1 MRKAH
6 RLLFSLLCL
15 TLILCSPVHLF
26 AETSFEVFGIG
37 AIQED
42 NLAKAEQ
49 SALNDAFSKAILLA
63 ALRYVPGSSVIDLA
77 GTLPEYLSSRGMQ
90 DIIQYQ
96 INSRIRQYDI
106 LALSVDIKLDEGPLK
121 EWLNARTLTVPNEL
135 RPEILLMIST
145 YGPGADEQHEWWNMK
160 GKKVYS
166 PFENKL
172 FAELKQLGESV
183 LEVPR
188 KNRGLFSGTPE
199 VIEIAQAAG
208 ADLLLSGS
216 ITYTPVLD
224 TLYECSMEL
233 NLIDTDTSILLG
245 SWTVSHRGDFALA
258 TMNSLMSGEV
268 IKPIRSRIAHM
279 MMSSSPVIVR
289 KDLCIEG
296 IRDYVTYQAFINS
309 LRSMDSVVSVDI
321 SGISG
326 HTICHTV
333 KIKGSLFDI
342 MDNLKREQITKA
354 DILVEDETAYIRI
367 INR

>member
-6 RLLFSLLCL
+6 RLSFLILCL
-15 TLILCSPVHLF
+15 ALFLCSPVHVF
-26 AETSFEVFGIG
+26 AETSLEVFGIG

-63 ALRYVPGSSVIDLA
+63 ALRYVPASSVIDLA
-77 GTLPEYLSSRGMQ
+77 GALPEYLSSRGMQ
-90 DIIQYQ
+90 DILQYQ

-106 LALSVDIKLDEGPLK
+106 LALSVDIKLDEGPLN
-121 EWLNARTLTVPNEL
+121 EWLNARALTIPNEL
-135 RPEILLMIST
+135 RPKVLLMIST
-145 YGPGADEQHEWWNMK
+145 CGPGADEQHEWWNMK

-172 FAELKQLGESV
+172 FRDLTRLGESV

-188 KNRGLFSGTPE
+188 KSRGLFSGTQG

-208 ADLLLSGS
+208 ADLLLSGT

-233 NLIDTDTSILLG
+233 NLIETDTSTLLS

-258 TMNSLMSGEV
+258 TMNALMSEEV
-268 IKPIRSRIAHM
+268 VKPIRSRIAQM
-279 MMSSSPVIVR
+279 MLSSSPVVVR
-289 KDLCIEG
+289 KNLCIEG

-309 LRSMDSVVSVDI
+309 LRSMDSVISVDI
-321 SGISG
+321 TGISG
-326 HTICHTV
+326 HTICHAV

-342 MDNLKREQITKA
+342 MENLKREQITKA
-354 DILVEDETAYIRI
+354 DILIEDETAYIRI
-367 INR
+367 ITK

>member
-172 FAELKQLGESV
+172 FADLKQLGESV

-233 NLIDTDTSILLG
+233 NLIDTETSILLG

-268 IKPIRSRIAHM
+268 IK
-279 MMSSSPVIVR
+279 
-289 KDLCIEG
+289 
-296 IRDYVTYQAFINS
+296 
-309 LRSMDSVVSVDI
+309 
-321 SGISG
+321 
-326 HTICHTV
+326 
-333 KIKGSLFDI
+333 
-342 MDNLKREQITKA
+342 
-354 DILVEDETAYIRI
+354 
-367 INR
+367 